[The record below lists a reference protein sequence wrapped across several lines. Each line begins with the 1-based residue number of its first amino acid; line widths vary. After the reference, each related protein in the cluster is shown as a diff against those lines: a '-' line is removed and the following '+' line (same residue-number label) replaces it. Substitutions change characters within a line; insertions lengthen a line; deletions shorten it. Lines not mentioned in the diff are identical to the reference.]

1 METQKTIPDNVIHNN
16 DDTPSTSLGLANVS
30 METEKTTPDNVIHN
44 NYGSDLINDQQGSGN
59 EDLFD
64 SSDIPDSQPQKPTT
78 DDLISM
84 EASLS
89 QSDAPR
95 EVSDLAS
102 ASNSERSLK
111 LR

>member
-1 METQKTIPDNVIHNN
+1 METEKSIPDNVIHNN
-16 DDTPSTSLGLANVS
+16 DDRPTTSLGLANVS

-44 NYGSDLINDQQGSGN
+44 NAGSELHDQQGSGN

-64 SSDIPDSQPQKPTT
+64 SSDIPDTQPQKPTT

-89 QSDAPR
+89 QNDAPR
-95 EVSDLAS
+95 EVSDSAS